1 MSAPD
6 PSAAG
11 ATEPAAPLPC
21 RGSVHLDVLVDEV
34 DRLVTLLRG
43 VLTDVAPDVV
53 EERRHLEDDA
63 SAEATLRLDGA
74 LRATADGGGER
85 AGTWLDAIGDR
96 VARGHGDGAD
106 DDDDG
111 AGAGRG
117 EEGGSIDAAELGRL
131 AALERTGVDAGI
143 ASDDL
148 ADAFGHVSAD
158 ASGLGMALATLHG
171 RMTEGLVAS
180 ERVGRLRRGPRV
192 VHDASVGR
200 VLYFPTD
207 PALLAEAWE
216 ALLRHVTASGA
227 GGSAARLPAAVRASL
242 LHLELVRHQPFDAAN
257 GRAARA
263 AARLALLADG
273 LLPSGLGA
281 PDAALAED
289 TLAYHEEVA
298 ASIRRRDATGW
309 AERMLEAHG
318 LTLRRTIE
326 ALRGPSVPGAGPA
339 SGPPLEPVPAALEDD
354 FTLSDVMALLR
365 VGSADARQRCSDW
378 VVDGSVRRVPGSSGL
393 RLRRHEPQSA
403 TA

>member
-1 MSAPD
+1 VSD
-6 PSAAG
+6 PQPAADVTTG
-11 ATEPAAPLPC
+11 SAAPLPC
-21 RGSVHLDVLVDEV
+21 RGSVHLELLVAEV
-34 DRLVTLLRG
+34 DRLATLLRDA
-43 VLTDVAPDVV
+43 LTDVAPAACAARRRV
-53 EERRHLEDDA
+53 EDAA

-85 AGTWLDAIGDR
+85 AGTWLDAIGER
-96 VARGHGDGAD
+96 AAD
-106 DDDDG
+106 ADAD
-111 AGAGRG
+111 AV
-117 EEGGSIDAAELGRL
+117 DAAELGRL
-131 AALERTGVDAGI
+131 AGLERTGVEAGI

-148 ADAFGHVSAD
+148 ADAFGNASAD

-207 PALLAEAWE
+207 PELLAPAWDG
-216 ALLRHVTASGA
+216 LLRHVTGSGA

-257 GRAARA
+257 GRVARA

-281 PDAALAED
+281 ADTALAED

-298 ASIRRRDATGW
+298 ASVRRRDATGW

-318 LTLRRTIE
+318 LALRRTVE
-326 ALRGPSVPGAGPA
+326 ALRGTRVPERAAA
-339 SGPPLEPVPAALEDD
+339 SDPVPDALEDD
-354 FTLSDVMALLR
+354 FTLGDVVTLL
-365 VGSADARQRCSDW
+365 GMSSTDARQRCSDW

-393 RLRRHEPQSA
+393 RLQRIGPQSA